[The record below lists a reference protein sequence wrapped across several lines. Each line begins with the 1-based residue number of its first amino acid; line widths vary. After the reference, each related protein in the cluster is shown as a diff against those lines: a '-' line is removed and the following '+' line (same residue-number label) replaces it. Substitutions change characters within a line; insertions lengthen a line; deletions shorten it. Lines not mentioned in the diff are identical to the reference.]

1 MIVDGSAKNLLA
13 HGVYFAAMSTSWI
26 RTFTVP
32 DCPRDCSACDE
43 FTNANDGSSS
53 HTACVGASGRCWSS
67 PLFRSR
73 ACAIR
78 RSHMPNV
85 ASDQRRHPQWDIQH
99 GIQRRRYAPMRDH
112 AVRTGGGGP
121 SAVCAHGGGVG
132 GCAGATMVIATA
144 NCSVQAYDTCSG
156 SLLWSTPCPLD
167 VCSQQYTCGASL
179 VASTCQLHAT
189 PGAHLTCVLLAIPAT
204 IAGGKTGA
212 VLVSGAG
219 IAQGFV
225 DGVAAWKTG
234 RNMSVGA

>member
-78 RSHMPNV
+78 RTHMPNV

-121 SAVCAHGGGVG
+121 AAVCAHGEVWVGVQ
-132 GCAGATMVIATA
+132 VPRWSLPPRIALCRPMTHA
-144 NCSVQAYDTCSG
+144 LEVFCGRLRAPLMFALRSTRVAR
-156 SLLWSTPCPLD
+156 LWLPVRASCMPRRVRTSPASCWR
-167 VCSQQYTCGASL
+167 SQQRLL
-179 VASTCQLHAT
+179 VARR
-189 PGAHLTCVLLAIPAT
+189 
-204 IAGGKTGA
+204 
-212 VLVSGAG
+212 
-219 IAQGFV
+219 AQCL
-225 DGVAAWKTG
+225 
-234 RNMSVGA
+234 

>member
-1 MIVDGSAKNLLA
+1 MIVDRSAKNLSA
-13 HGVYFAAMSTSWI
+13 HDLLCVYFAAMSWI
-26 RTFTVP
+26 RTFTCL
-32 DCPRDCSACDE
+32 CPRDCSACVE
-43 FTNANDGSSS
+43 LTNVHDGRSS
-53 HTACVGASGRCWSS
+53 HTACVGASGCCWSCA
-67 PLFRSR
+67 LFRSR

-78 RSHMPNV
+78 RSGMPNV

-121 SAVCAHGGGVG
+121 AAVCAHGEVWVGVH
-132 GCAGATMVIATA
+132 AGATMVIATA

-189 PGAHLTCVLLAIPAT
+189 PVRTSPASCWRSQQRLL
-204 IAGGKTGA
+204 
-212 VLVSGAG
+212 
-219 IAQGFV
+219 
-225 DGVAAWKTG
+225 VARRA
-234 RNMSVGA
+234 RCL